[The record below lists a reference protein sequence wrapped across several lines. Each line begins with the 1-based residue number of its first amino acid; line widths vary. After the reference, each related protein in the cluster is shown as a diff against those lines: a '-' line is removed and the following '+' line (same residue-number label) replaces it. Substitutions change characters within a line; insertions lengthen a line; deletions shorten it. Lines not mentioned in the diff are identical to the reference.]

1 MDRRTFL
8 KRSLAGAGVVAGLG
22 PLAERARAED
32 KPKEAKAPPK
42 KQAVLKLGSQ
52 AGRIPGKNLRDRVLR
67 LQDWGG
73 TGVELGGRPNVKQAK
88 EAIKGTKVKVSAL
101 CWGSAGGALVSTD
114 KGRRARGIESIKSAL
129 KTAGE
134 LESTGVIFVPCFHRQ
149 SKLKPDE
156 LDRILLDILPEI
168 GEFARTCNS
177 RVLLEPLNRGETF
190 YIKRLEQAAKICKE
204 LKNPGI
210 CMMGDFYHMRI
221 EEKDD
226 EQAFVA
232 GGQWVHHVHLAS
244 RTRKLPGQDE
254 RSFVA
259 GFRGLKRI
267 GYQDYCSLE
276 CGIKR
281 GTKPEEAIPAS
292 FRFLEKQWAEAK
304 V

>member
-22 PLAERARAED
+22 PLATRTWAEG
-32 KPKEAKAPPK
+32 KPEGGPS
-42 KQAVLKLGSQ
+42 KQGVLKLGSQ
-52 AGRIPGKNLRDRVLR
+52 EGRIPGKSLREKVLR
-67 LQDWGG
+67 LAEWGG
-73 TGVELGGRPNVKQAK
+73 VGLEVGGNPRNRIKQIQ

-101 CWGSAGGALVSTD
+101 CWGSAGGALVSPD
-114 KGRRARGIESIKSAL
+114 KDRRNKGIEAMKSAL
-129 KTAGE
+129 ETAGE
-134 LESTGVIFVPCFHRQ
+134 LGSTGVIFVPCFHRQ

-156 LDRILLDILPEI
+156 LDKILLDILPAI
-168 GEFARTCNS
+168 GEFAQKCRS
-177 RVLLEPLNRGETF
+177 RVLLEPLNRRETF
-190 YIKRLEQAAKICKE
+190 YIKTLGHAARICQQ
-204 LKNPGI
+204 LNHPGL
-210 CMMGDFYHMRI
+210 CMMGDFYHMGI

-226 EQAFVA
+226 EAAFVA
-232 GGQWVHHVHLAS
+232 GGRWVHHVHLAS

-304 V
+304 I